1 MKNEIENKLRIRT
14 TEELMQD
21 IRTAKNS
28 TEEGS
33 TIIFCLALNV
43 LESRLSVED
52 YSQFE
57 NSL

>member
-1 MKNEIENKLRIRT
+1 MKNEIENKLRSRT

-28 TEEGS
+28 NEKGS
-33 TIIFCLALNV
+33 TIVFCLALNV

-52 YSQFE
+52 YVKFE